1 MVNIVEG
8 ATAIFGL
15 AAVHLEFGLL
25 VAKQPGK
32 KLVDVHTAKLGNFG
46 QFSKSLK
53 NVLPLHIMKTKKTF
67 YLIAVLL
74 VSNLLSAQVQ
84 PTWESINERGYP
96 QWFSDAK
103 LGIFIHWGVYSVPAY
118 ASLEGYAEWYYRGLM
133 TNDDRKAF
141 QERIYG
147 KDFKYADFAPMWKA
161 ELWDPNEWAEL
172 FKKSGAKYVLL
183 VSKHHDGFCLWP
195 SQYAPNWNSVD
206 VGPHRDICGELTEAV
221 RKKGLK
227 MGFYYSLPEWTSP
240 IHRWYEDPDENI
252 GTYVDTHMIPQFKE
266 LIMRY
271 QPTILFTDGEWRN
284 SAEQWH
290 ATELISWYYN
300 TVGKDAIVNDRW
312 GDGQQ
317 HGFRTPEYS
326 AGITLTDRPWAE
338 CRGLGRSFG
347 LNRNEP
353 LENYLTSDELIRHFA
368 VLVAAGGGMT
378 LNVGPAADGKIPLL
392 QQERLLDLGK
402 WLNINGE
409 AIYGTR
415 PYKKFYEMKPVT
427 VTRNDAEID
436 FDWKRNSP
444 DPAISCDHFQ
454 AHWQGVFSCMA
465 DTYTFEI
472 QTDDKA
478 KLVIDGKTIIEDT
491 RQAKAGKTKLD
502 TGQHSIEVF
511 YEEDELEAT
520 ITLYWSSKKKEKQ
533 VMKDFQVGAML
544 PAMGLKATYTC
555 EQPNICYTQGKDAL
569 YAIALEYPEDQLVLN
584 LDQPAEN
591 MKVTLLGSPKAL
603 PWKYENGQLIID
615 TNGLK
620 NSDLKSTAAWVFK
633 MK

>member
-1 MVNIVEG
+1 M
-8 ATAIFGL
+8 
-15 AAVHLEFGLL
+15 
-25 VAKQPGK
+25 
-32 KLVDVHTAKLGNFG
+32 
-46 QFSKSLK
+46 
-53 NVLPLHIMKTKKTF
+53 LPLRIMKAKKSF
-67 YLIAVLL
+67 FLIAALL
-74 VSNLLSAQVQ
+74 FCNLLSAQVQ

-118 ASLEGYAEWYYRGLM
+118 ASLEGYAEWYYRGLT
-133 TNDDRKAF
+133 TNDDRKDF

-161 ELWDPNEWAEL
+161 ELWNPDEWAEL

-195 SQYAPNWNSVD
+195 SQYAPNWNSVE
-206 VGPHRDICGELTEAV
+206 VGPKRDICGELTEAV

-266 LIMRY
+266 LITRY

-300 TVGKDAIVNDRW
+300 TIGEDAIINDRW

-353 LENYLTSDELIRHFA
+353 LENYMTSDELIRHFC

-402 WLNINGE
+402 WLDINGE

-415 PYKKFYEMKPVT
+415 PYKKFYEMKPVSVSRT
-427 VTRNDAEID
+427 DKEIN

-444 DPAISCDHFQ
+444 DPVISCDHFQ
-454 AHWQGVFSCMA
+454 ARWRGEFFCPD

-472 QTDDKA
+472 QTEDKA

-491 RQAKAGKTKLD
+491 RENNTGTAKL
-502 TGQHSIEVF
+502 TGLQHSIDVT
-511 YEEDELEAT
+511 YEESDLEAT
-520 ITLYWSSKKKEKQ
+520 ITLYWSSNTMKKQVMSGFLTGEWGCNGAEKQ
-533 VMKDFQVGAML
+533 VPQ
-544 PAMGLKATYTC
+544 GLDATYSC
-555 EQPNICYTQGKDAL
+555 KQPSVCYTQGKDAL
-569 YAIALEYPEDQLVLN
+569 YAIALEYPEDQLVLEI
-584 LDQPAEN
+584 DQPADN
-591 MKVTLLGSPKAL
+591 MKVTLLGCLKSL
-603 PWKYENGQLIID
+603 PWRYRDGQLIID
-615 TNGLK
+615 TSELK
-620 NSDLKSTAAWVFK
+620 YSDLKSSAAWVFK
-633 MK
+633 ME

>member
-1 MVNIVEG
+1 M
-8 ATAIFGL
+8 
-15 AAVHLEFGLL
+15 
-25 VAKQPGK
+25 
-32 KLVDVHTAKLGNFG
+32 
-46 QFSKSLK
+46 K
-53 NVLPLHIMKTKKTF
+53 NVLLLRIMKAKNIF

-74 VSNLLSAQVQ
+74 LGKSLYGQVQ

-147 KDFKYADFAPMWKA
+147 KDFKYEDFAPMWKA
-161 ELWDPNEWAEL
+161 ELWNPDEWAEL

-195 SQYAPNWNSVD
+195 SQYAPGWNSVE
-206 VGPHRDICGELTEAV
+206 VGPKRDICGELTEAV
-221 RKKGLK
+221 RNKGLK
-227 MGFYYSLPEWTSP
+227 MGFYYSLPEWKSD
-240 IHRWYEDPDENI
+240 IHRWYVDPDENI

-266 LIMRY
+266 LVTRY
-271 QPTILFTDGEWRN
+271 KPTILFTDGEWRN
-284 SAEQWH
+284 TAEQWH

-312 GDGQQ
+312 GNGQQ

-353 LENYLTSDELIRHFA
+353 LENYMTSDELIRHFC

-402 WLNINGE
+402 WLDINGE

-415 PYKKFYEMKPVT
+415 PYKKFYEMKLVT
-427 VTRNDAEID
+427 ISRIDSIID

-454 AHWQGVFSCMA
+454 AHWQGVFTCP
-465 DTYTFEI
+465 DDNYIFEI
-472 QTDDKA
+472 QTDDQA
-478 KLVIDGKTIIEDT
+478 RLLIDDQEVIWDARKQPWSSIHLS
-491 RQAKAGKTKLD
+491 A
-502 TGQHSIEVF
+502 GQHKIGVF
-511 YEEDELEAT
+511 YVENELEAN
-520 ITLYWSSKKKEKQ
+520 IHLYWSSPTMPKQ
-533 VMKDFQVGAML
+533 LMDGFRMGAML
-544 PAMGLKATYTC
+544 PAQGLKASYIC
-555 EQPNICYTQGKDAL
+555 SQPSICYTQGKDAL
-569 YAIALEYPEDQLVLN
+569 YAIALDYPEDQLVLS
-584 LDQPAEN
+584 LDKPTDE
-591 MKVTLLGSPKAL
+591 MKVSLLGCPKSL
-603 PWKYENGQLIID
+603 PWTYKDGQLFID
-615 TNGLK
+615 TSGLK
-620 NSDLKSTAAWVFK
+620 CSDLKSTAAWVFK

>member
-1 MVNIVEG
+1 MKRRFLCF
-8 ATAIFGL
+8 TA
-15 AAVHLEFGLL
+15 LL
-25 VAKQPGK
+25 
-32 KLVDVHTAKLGNFG
+32 
-46 QFSKSLK
+46 
-53 NVLPLHIMKTKKTF
+53 
-67 YLIAVLL
+67 LL
-74 VSNLLSAQVQ
+74 SNLLQGQVQ

-133 TNDDRKAF
+133 TNDDRKDF

-147 KDFKYADFAPMWKA
+147 KDFKYEDFAPMWKA
-161 ELWDPNEWAEL
+161 ELWSPEEWAEL

-195 SQYAPNWNSVD
+195 SEYAPSWNSVE

-221 RKKGLK
+221 RKQGLK
-227 MGFYYSLPEWTSP
+227 MGFYYSLPEWKSD
-240 IHRWYEDPDENI
+240 IHRWYVDPDDQI
-252 GTYVDTHMIPQFKE
+252 STYVDTHMIPQFKE
-266 LIMRY
+266 LVTKY
-271 QPTILFTDGEWRN
+271 KPTILFTDGEWRN
-284 SAEQWH
+284 SAKQWH

-353 LENYLTSDELIRHFA
+353 LENYMTSDELIRHFCI
-368 VLVAAGGGMT
+368 LVAAGGGMT

-392 QQERLLDLGK
+392 QQERLLELGK
-402 WLNINGE
+402 WLDINGE

-415 PYKKFYEMKPVT
+415 PYKKFYEKKLVT
-427 VTRNDAEID
+427 ISRIDSIID

-454 AHWQGVFSCMA
+454 AHWQGVFTCP
-465 DTYTFEI
+465 DDNYIFEI
-472 QTDDKA
+472 QTDDQA
-478 KLVIDGKTIIEDT
+478 RLLIDDQEVIWNARKQPWSSIHLS
-491 RQAKAGKTKLD
+491 A
-502 TGQHSIEVF
+502 GQHKIGVF
-511 YEEDELEAT
+511 YVENDLEAT
-520 ITLYWSSKKKEKQ
+520 IHLYWSSPTMPKQ
-533 VMKDFQVGAML
+533 LMDGFRMGTML
-544 PAMGLKATYTC
+544 PAQGLKASYIC
-555 EQPNICYTQGKDAL
+555 EQPSVCYTQGKDAL
-569 YAIALEYPEDQLVLN
+569 YAIALDYPEDQLVLN
-584 LDQPAEN
+584 VDKPADD
-591 MKVTLLGSPKAL
+591 MKVTLLGCPKVL
-603 PWKYENGQLIID
+603 PWKYQDGKLYID
-615 TNGLK
+615 TGGLK
-620 NSDLKSTAAWVFK
+620 HNDIRSTAAWVFK

>member
-1 MVNIVEG
+1 MLLLRIMK
-8 ATAIFGL
+8 AKKSLFLTA
-15 AAVHLEFGLL
+15 ALL
-25 VAKQPGK
+25 I
-32 KLVDVHTAKLGNFG
+32 GNF
-46 QFSKSLK
+46 L
-53 NVLPLHIMKTKKTF
+53 N
-67 YLIAVLL
+67 
-74 VSNLLSAQVQ
+74 AQVQ
-84 PTWESINERGYP
+84 PTWKSINERGYP

-147 KDFKYADFAPMWKA
+147 KDFNYEDFAPMWKA
-161 ELWDPNEWAEL
+161 ELWNPDEWAEL
-172 FKKSGAKYVLL
+172 FQKSGAKYVLL

-221 RKKGLK
+221 RKQGLK
-227 MGFYYSLPEWTSP
+227 MGFYYSLPEWKSD
-240 IHRWYEDPDENI
+240 IHRWYVDPDDQI

-266 LIMRY
+266 LVTRY
-271 QPTILFTDGEWRN
+271 KPTVLFTDGEWRN
-284 SAEQWH
+284 SSEQWH

-300 TVGKDAIVNDRW
+300 TVGEDAIVNDRW

-353 LENYLTSDELIRHFA
+353 LENYMTSDELIRHFCI
-368 VLVAAGGGMT
+368 LVAAGGGMT

-402 WLNINGE
+402 WLDINGE

-415 PYKKFYEMKPVT
+415 PYKKFYEMKLVT
-427 VTRNDAEID
+427 ISRIDSIID

-454 AHWQGVFSCMA
+454 AHWQGVFTCP
-465 DTYTFEI
+465 DDNYIFEI
-472 QTDDKA
+472 QTDDQA
-478 KLVIDGKTIIEDT
+478 RLLIDDQEVIWDARKQPWSSIHLS
-491 RQAKAGKTKLD
+491 A
-502 TGQHSIEVF
+502 GQHKIGVF
-511 YEEDELEAT
+511 YVENELEAN
-520 ITLYWSSKKKEKQ
+520 IHLYWSSSTMPKQ
-533 VMKDFQVGAML
+533 LMNGFRMGTML
-544 PAMGLKATYTC
+544 PAQGLKASYIC
-555 EQPNICYTQGKDAL
+555 EQPSICYTQGKDAL
-569 YAIALEYPEDQLVLN
+569 YAIALDYPEDQLVLN
-584 LDQPAEN
+584 VDKPADD
-591 MKVTLLGSPKAL
+591 MKVTLLGCPKVL
-603 PWKYENGQLIID
+603 PWKYQDGKLYID
-615 TNGLK
+615 TGGLK
-620 NSDLKSTAAWVFK
+620 HNDIRSTAAWVFK

>member
-1 MVNIVEG
+1 M
-8 ATAIFGL
+8 
-15 AAVHLEFGLL
+15 
-25 VAKQPGK
+25 
-32 KLVDVHTAKLGNFG
+32 
-46 QFSKSLK
+46 K
-53 NVLPLHIMKTKKTF
+53 NVLPLRIMKAKKTLF
-67 YLIAVLL
+67 LIAALL
-74 VSNLLSAQVQ
+74 FCNLLSAQVQ

-133 TNDDRKAF
+133 TNDDRQAF
-141 QERIYG
+141 QERLYG
-147 KDFKYADFAPMWKA
+147 KDFKYEDFAPMWKA

-195 SQYAPNWNSVD
+195 SQYAPGWNSVD
-206 VGPHRDICGELTEAV
+206 LGPHRDICGELTDAV
-221 RKKGLK
+221 RKQGLK

-240 IHRWYEDPDENI
+240 LHRWYVDPDENI

-266 LIMRY
+266 LITKY
-271 QPTILFTDGEWRN
+271 KPTVLFTDGEWRN

-300 TVGKDAIVNDRW
+300 TVGEDAIVNDRW
-312 GDGQQ
+312 GNGQQ

-353 LENYLTSDELIRHFA
+353 LENYMTSDELIRHFC

-392 QQERLLDLGK
+392 QQERLLELGK
-402 WLNINGE
+402 WLDINGE

-415 PYKKFYEMKPVT
+415 PYKKFYEMKLVT
-427 VTRNDAEID
+427 ISRIDSIID

-454 AHWQGVFSCMA
+454 AHWQGVFTCP
-465 DTYTFEI
+465 DDNYIFEI
-472 QTDDKA
+472 QTDDQVR
-478 KLVIDGKTIIEDT
+478 LLIDDQEVIWDARKQPWSSIHLS
-491 RQAKAGKTKLD
+491 A
-502 TGQHSIEVF
+502 GQHKIGVF
-511 YEEDELEAT
+511 YVENDLEAT
-520 ITLYWSSKKKEKQ
+520 IHLYWSSPTMPKQ
-533 VMKDFQVGAML
+533 LMDGFSMGTML
-544 PAMGLKATYTC
+544 PAQGLKASYIC
-555 EQPNICYTQGKDAL
+555 SQPSICYTQGKDAL
-569 YAIALEYPEDQLVLN
+569 YAIALDYPEEQLVLN
-584 LDQPAEN
+584 LDQPADN
-591 MKVTLLGSPKAL
+591 MKVTLLGCPKNL
-603 PWKYENGQLIID
+603 PWEYKDGQLIIE
-615 TNGLK
+615 TSGLK
-620 NSDLKSTAAWVFK
+620 YSDLKSTAAWVFK

>member
-1 MVNIVEG
+1 MKRKLLYFI
-8 ATAIFGL
+8 ALFLIF
-15 AAVHLEFGLL
+15 
-25 VAKQPGK
+25 KY
-32 KLVDVHTAKLGNFG
+32 
-46 QFSKSLK
+46 S
-53 NVLPLHIMKTKKTF
+53 
-67 YLIAVLL
+67 
-74 VSNLLSAQVQ
+74 SAQVQ
-84 PTWESINERGYP
+84 PSWESINERGYP

-133 TNDDRKAF
+133 TNDDRKDF
-141 QERIYG
+141 QEHIYG
-147 KDFKYADFAPMWKA
+147 KDFQYEDFAPMWKA
-161 ELWDPNEWAEL
+161 ELWNPDEWAEL

-195 SQYAPNWNSVD
+195 SQYAPGWNSVD

-227 MGFYYSLPEWTSP
+227 MGFYYSLPEWKSD
-240 IHRWYEDPDENI
+240 IHRWYVDPDDQI

-266 LIMRY
+266 LVTRY
-271 QPTILFTDGEWRN
+271 KPTVLFNDGEWRN

-300 TVGKDAIVNDRW
+300 TVGSDAIVNDRW
-312 GDGQQ
+312 GEGQQ

-353 LENYLTSDELIRHFA
+353 LENYLTSDELIRHFC

-402 WLNINGE
+402 WLDINGE

-415 PYKKFYEMKPVT
+415 PYKKFYEMKLVT
-427 VTRNDAEID
+427 ISRIDSIID

-454 AHWQGVFSCMA
+454 AHWLGVFSCP
-465 DTYTFEI
+465 DDNYIFEI
-472 QTDDKA
+472 QTDDQA
-478 KLVIDGKTIIEDT
+478 RLLIDDQEVIWDARKQPWSSIHLS
-491 RQAKAGKTKLD
+491 A
-502 TGQHSIEVF
+502 GQHKIGVF
-511 YEEDELEAT
+511 YVENELEAN
-520 ITLYWSSKKKEKQ
+520 IHLYWSSPTMPKQ
-533 VMKDFQVGAML
+533 LMDGFRMGAML
-544 PAMGLKATYTC
+544 PAQGLKASYIC
-555 EQPNICYTQGKDAL
+555 SQPSICYTQGKDAL
-569 YAIALEYPEDQLVLN
+569 YAIALDYPEDQLVLS
-584 LDQPAEN
+584 LDKPADD
-591 MKVTLLGSPKAL
+591 MKVTLLGCPKSL
-603 PWKYENGQLIID
+603 PWKYKDGQLFID
-615 TNGLK
+615 TSGLK
-620 NSDLKSTAAWVFK
+620 YRDLRSSAAWVFK

>member
-1 MVNIVEG
+1 MKRRFFYFI
-8 ATAIFGL
+8 AL
-15 AAVHLEFGLL
+15 MLL
-25 VAKQPGK
+25 
-32 KLVDVHTAKLGNFG
+32 
-46 QFSKSLK
+46 
-53 NVLPLHIMKTKKTF
+53 
-67 YLIAVLL
+67 
-74 VSNLLSAQVQ
+74 SNLLQAQVQ

-103 LGIFIHWGVYSVPAY
+103 LGIFIHWGVYSVPAW

-133 TNDDRKAF
+133 TNDDRKDF

-147 KDFKYADFAPMWKA
+147 KDFKYEDFAPMWKA
-161 ELWDPNEWAEL
+161 ELWSPEEWAEL

-195 SQYAPNWNSVD
+195 SEYAPSWNSVE

-221 RKKGLK
+221 RKQGLK
-227 MGFYYSLPEWTSP
+227 MGFYYSLPEWKSD
-240 IHRWYEDPDENI
+240 IHRWYVDPDDQI
-252 GTYVDTHMIPQFKE
+252 STYVDTHMIPQFKE
-266 LIMRY
+266 LVTKY
-271 QPTILFTDGEWRN
+271 KPTILFTDGEWRN

-326 AGITLTDRPWAE
+326 AGIALTDRPWAE

-353 LENYLTSDELIRHFA
+353 LENYMTSDELIRHFC

-402 WLNINGE
+402 WLDINGE

-415 PYKKFYEMKPVT
+415 PYKKFYEMKLVT
-427 VTRNDAEID
+427 ISRIDSIID

-454 AHWQGVFSCMA
+454 AHWQGVFTCP
-465 DTYTFEI
+465 DDNYIFEI
-472 QTDDKA
+472 QTDDQA
-478 KLVIDGKTIIEDT
+478 RLLIDDQEVIWDARKQPWSSIHLS
-491 RQAKAGKTKLD
+491 A
-502 TGQHSIEVF
+502 GQHKIGVF
-511 YEEDELEAT
+511 YVENDLEAT
-520 ITLYWSSKKKEKQ
+520 IHLYWSSPTMPKQ
-533 VMKDFQVGAML
+533 LMDGFRMGTML
-544 PAMGLKATYTC
+544 PAQGLKASYIC
-555 EQPNICYTQGKDAL
+555 EQPSVCYTQGKDAL
-569 YAIALEYPEDQLVLN
+569 YAIALDYPEDQLVLN
-584 LDQPAEN
+584 VDKPADD
-591 MKVTLLGSPKAL
+591 MKVTLLGCPKVL
-603 PWKYENGQLIID
+603 PWKYQDGKLYID
-615 TNGLK
+615 TGGLK
-620 NSDLKSTAAWVFK
+620 HNDIRSTAAWVFK

>member
-1 MVNIVEG
+1 MKI
-8 ATAIFGL
+8 
-15 AAVHLEFGLL
+15 
-25 VAKQPGK
+25 
-32 KLVDVHTAKLGNFG
+32 
-46 QFSKSLK
+46 
-53 NVLPLHIMKTKKTF
+53 VLPLHIMKAKKTF
-67 YLIAVLL
+67 YLITVLL
-74 VSNLLSAQVQ
+74 FSNLLSAQVQ

-147 KDFKYADFAPMWKA
+147 KDFKYEDFAPMWKA
-161 ELWDPNEWAEL
+161 ELWDPDEWAEL

-195 SQYAPNWNSVD
+195 SQYAPGWNSVE

-227 MGFYYSLPEWTSP
+227 MGFYYSLPEWKSD
-240 IHRWYEDPDENI
+240 IHRWYVDPDDQI
-252 GTYVDTHMIPQFKE
+252 GTYVDMHMIPQFKE
-266 LIMRY
+266 LITRY
-271 QPTILFTDGEWRN
+271 KPTVLFTDGEWRN

-353 LENYLTSDELIRHFA
+353 LENYMTSDELIRHFC

-402 WLNINGE
+402 WLDINGE

-415 PYKKFYEMKPVT
+415 PYKKFYEMKPVK
-427 VTRNDAEID
+427 VVRNDSEIN

-454 AHWQGVFSCMA
+454 AHWQGVFFCEK
-465 DTYTFEI
+465 DKYTFEI

-478 KLVIDGKTIIEDT
+478 KLIIDGETVIEDT
-491 RQAKAGKTKLD
+491 NIAKTGKMKLD
-502 TGQHSIEVF
+502 QGQHSIEIF

-520 ITLYWSSKKKEKQ
+520 IALYWSSKKMERQ
-533 VMKDFQVGAML
+533 VMKDFQMGPML

-555 EQPNICYTQGKDAL
+555 EQPSICYTQGKDAL
-569 YAIALEYPEDQLVLN
+569 YAIALDYPEDQLVLN
-584 LDQPAEN
+584 LDQPADN
-591 MKVTLLGSPKAL
+591 MKVTLLGCPKAL
-603 PWKYENGQLIID
+603 PWKYKDGKLYIETG
-615 TNGLK
+615 GLK
-620 NSDLKSTAAWVFK
+620 YNDIRSTAAWVFK

>member
-1 MVNIVEG
+1 
-8 ATAIFGL
+8 
-15 AAVHLEFGLL
+15 
-25 VAKQPGK
+25 
-32 KLVDVHTAKLGNFG
+32 
-46 QFSKSLK
+46 
-53 NVLPLHIMKTKKTF
+53 MKYNT
-67 YLIAVLL
+67 LIITILVLL
-74 VSNLLSAQVQ
+74 CKTLSAQVQ
-84 PTWESINERGYP
+84 PSWESINERGYP

-141 QERIYG
+141 QERVYG
-147 KDFKYADFAPMWKA
+147 KDFQYEDFAPMWKA
-161 ELWDPNEWAEL
+161 ELWNPNEWAEL

-195 SQYAPNWNSVD
+195 SQYAPHWNSVEI
-206 VGPHRDICGELTEAV
+206 GPKRDICGELTEAV
-221 RKKGLK
+221 RKQGLK
-227 MGFYYSLPEWTSP
+227 MGFYYSLPEWKSD
-240 IHRWYEDPDENI
+240 IHRWYVDPDENI

-266 LIMRY
+266 LVTRY
-271 QPTILFTDGEWRN
+271 KPTVLFTDGEWRN

-300 TVGKDAIVNDRW
+300 TVGSEAIVNDRW

-353 LENYLTSDELIRHFA
+353 LENYLTSDELIRHFC

-402 WLNINGE
+402 WLDINGE

-415 PYKKFYEMKPVT
+415 PYKKFYEMKTIMVSRLDT
-427 VTRNDAEID
+427 AIN

-454 AHWQGVFSCMA
+454 AKWEGFFTCPT

-472 QTDDKA
+472 QTEDKA
-478 KLVIDGKTIIEDT
+478 KLVINGKTVIDDT
-491 RQAKAGKTKLD
+491 RKSSTGKIKLSE
-502 TGQHSIEVF
+502 GWIHHVEVF
-511 YEEDELEAT
+511 YEEDELEAS
-520 ITLYWSSKKKEKQ
+520 ITLYCSSKTKEKQ
-533 VMKDFQVGAML
+533 VIQKNNDLCDLAFG
-544 PAMGLKATYTC
+544 PSGLLATYTS
-555 EQPNICYTQGKDAL
+555 ERPSICYTQGKDAL

-584 LDQPAEN
+584 IEKPEKN
-591 MKVTLLGSPKAL
+591 TKITLLGSPKTL

-615 TNGLK
+615 TSGLK
-620 NSDLKSTAAWVFK
+620 YSDLKSTAAWVFK

>member
-1 MVNIVEG
+1 MN
-8 ATAIFGL
+8 
-15 AAVHLEFGLL
+15 
-25 VAKQPGK
+25 
-32 KLVDVHTAKLGNFG
+32 
-46 QFSKSLK
+46 
-53 NVLPLHIMKTKKTF
+53 TKKTLH
-67 YLIAVLL
+67 LIAALFFCD
-74 VSNLLSAQVQ
+74 LLSAQVQ

-118 ASLEGYAEWYYRGLM
+118 ASLEGYAEWYYRGLT
-133 TNDDRKAF
+133 TNDDRKEF

-147 KDFKYADFAPMWKA
+147 KEFKYEDFAPMWKA
-161 ELWDPNEWAEL
+161 ELWEPDEWAEL
-172 FKKSGAKYVLL
+172 FKRSGAKYVLL

-195 SQYAPNWNSVD
+195 SQYAPEWNSMEI
-206 VGPHRDICGELTEAV
+206 GPQRDICGELTEAV
-221 RKKGLK
+221 RRQGLM
-227 MGFYYSLPEWTSP
+227 MGFYYSLPEWTSN
-240 IHRWYEDPDENI
+240 IHRWYVDPDENI

-266 LIMRY
+266 LITQY
-271 QPTILFTDGEWRN
+271 KPTVLFTDGEWRN

-353 LENYLTSDELIRHFA
+353 LENYMTSDELIRHFA

-392 QQERLLDLGK
+392 QQERLLDLGH
-402 WLNINGE
+402 WLDINGE

-415 PYKKFYEMKPVT
+415 PYKKFYEMKPVML
-427 VTRNDAEID
+427 TRNDTTIN

-444 DPAISCDHFQ
+444 DPTISCDHFQ
-454 AHWQGVFSCMA
+454 AHWQGAFSCPA

-478 KLVIDGKTIIEDT
+478 QLIIDGMTVIEDS
-491 RQAKAGKTKLD
+491 REMPSGKIKLAA
-502 TGQHSIEVF
+502 GQHNIEVF
-511 YEEDELEAT
+511 YEEDDLEAT
-520 ITLYWSSKKKEKQ
+520 IALYWSSKKMERQ
-533 VMKDFQVGAML
+533 VMQGFQTGAML
-544 PAMGLKATYTC
+544 PTQGLKATYSC
-555 EQPNICYTQGKDAL
+555 EQPNVCYTQGKDAL
-569 YAIALEYPEDQLVLN
+569 YAIALEYPEDQLVLSIE
-584 LDQPAEN
+584 QPATN
-591 MKVTLLGSPKAL
+591 MKVTLLGCTKNL
-603 PWKYENGQLIID
+603 PWEYKDGQLFID
-615 TNGLK
+615 TSGLK
-620 NSDLKSTAAWVFK
+620 YSDLKSTGAWAFK